1 MEGITIDYHLNL
13 IAKKQIKDIRGFY
26 THVIASFLIL
36 PFIIYINLQIV
47 PQFHWFWFVIG
58 AWCIGL
64 LIHWISVF
72 AFSKMSLKKMQK
84 ITRSQRKLIKKEPSY
99 TLKYSKEEQYVNA
112 KKQTE
117 TIKNF
122 YLHLLITIF
131 SFPVIVFVNLEFVP
145 RFHFFWLAFG
155 GMFIGLFFHWLE
167 VFGFEFLGLGKYWEN
182 KKIEEILKNY
192 R

>member
-36 PFIIYINLQIV
+36 PFIIYINLKIV
-47 PQFHWFWFVIG
+47 PQ
-58 AWCIGL
+58 
-64 LIHWISVF
+64 
-72 AFSKMSLKKMQK
+72 
-84 ITRSQRKLIKKEPSY
+84 
-99 TLKYSKEEQYVNA
+99 
-112 KKQTE
+112 
-117 TIKNF
+117 
-122 YLHLLITIF
+122 
-131 SFPVIVFVNLEFVP
+131 
-145 RFHFFWLAFG
+145 FHFFWLAFG